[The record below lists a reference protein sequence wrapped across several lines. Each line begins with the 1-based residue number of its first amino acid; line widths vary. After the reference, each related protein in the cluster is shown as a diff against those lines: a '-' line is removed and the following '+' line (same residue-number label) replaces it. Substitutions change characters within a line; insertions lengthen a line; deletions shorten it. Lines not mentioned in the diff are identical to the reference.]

1 MVQVRRIVLHEDYNG
16 RTPNADYALLE
27 IDCIDFTDEIRPA
40 CLPTDDRDDYVGV
53 NATVTGWGSTESVY
67 SPDVLKEVE
76 VSVIDNVACQRQY
89 RGTVHKITDYMLC
102 AWAPGKDSCQGDS
115 GGETAKNK
123 LLLSMGNMRRFKHI
137 RK

>member
-1 MVQVRRIVLHEDYNG
+1 MKRITVHKDWNPW
-16 RTPNADYALLE
+16 TMTADFALLE
-27 IDCIDFTDEIRPA
+27 IDCIDFTEEIRPV
-40 CLPTDDRDDYVGV
+40 CLPRDDGDDYVGA
-53 NATVTGWGSTESVY
+53 NATVTGWGSTESGY
-67 SPDVLKEVE
+67 SADVLKEVE
-76 VSVIDNVACQRQY
+76 VSVISNVACQRQY

-115 GGETAKNK
+115 GGEIVKNK